1 MAEKKKTREEI
12 IEKNKQLAKE
22 FPFIIPRDYEGNL
35 PEDYDYSYTELDFIP
50 DGWRK
55 RYGRLICED
64 IKRIL
69 GDRANEFRFV
79 EIKEKYGELRIDG
92 SIGNVELDNQFTK
105 YEYLTGNTC
114 IFCGKIGVPS
124 TKGYILP
131 VCRECYPKANYSA
144 SYDEWTTP
152 NYEFDP
158 VFKIRKYNP
167 DGDITIYVDTS
178 DIIERAM
185 AQDTERMRERD

>member
-1 MAEKKKTREEI
+1 MGKEQEEI
-12 IEKNKQLAKE
+12 IEQNKKLIEE
-22 FPFIIPRDYEGNL
+22 FPFIIPRDYEGN
-35 PEDYDYSYTELDFIP
+35 PPKDYDYFFTELDYIP

-69 GDRANEFRFV
+69 GKRANEFRFI

-92 SIGNVELDNQFTK
+92 SIGNTELDNQFSK
-105 YEYLTGNTC
+105 YSYLTGNTC
-114 IFCGKIGVPS
+114 IYCGKIGVPS

-131 VCRECYPKANYSA
+131 VCRECYPKANFNAPYE
-144 SYDEWTTP
+144 EWTTP
-152 NYEFDP
+152 NYEFNP
-158 VFKIRKYNP
+158 VFEIRKFTA
-167 DGDITIYVDTS
+167 DGDISIYVNTE

-185 AQDTERMRERD
+185 AQDTENTGKE